1 MGLVGAKRFSG
12 ALQEMKG
19 KILARYAHNPY
30 VLIGC
35 EEECANTLTRA
46 CEQCE
51 AGRRVLKVVMIG
63 TQAYLDALDVG
74 RLERLAHYGVQME
87 FFMQVERASASSALC
102 KYGSVFGFKNA
113 KSQPEHF

>member
-1 MGLVGAKRFSG
+1 MPRDLVNFSES
-12 ALQEMKG
+12 LQEMRG
-19 KILARYAHNPY
+19 KIFARYAHNPY

-35 EEECANTLTRA
+35 EEECICVCENA
-46 CEQCE
+46 CARCE
-51 AGRRVLKVVMIG
+51 AGGRVLKVVMIG
-63 TQAYLDALDVG
+63 TQACLKNLDVG
-74 RLERLAHYGVQME
+74 KLERLARDGVQME